1 MLRHLGI
8 VGRTESGCMRFHALA
23 LRMLEYELNEGFEWV
38 ISHLLIQP
46 EVDTVRP
53 SHRRDA
59 HRYI

>member
-1 MLRHLGI
+1 
-8 VGRTESGCMRFHALA
+8 MRFHALA